1 MKHISKQA
9 ICLIMAIMGIF
20 TATSAQ
26 EVIAPKSL
34 GPSINIRYVDM
45 ELIMSKYTKAI
56 EYQEWALLASDSAKN
71 VLAAEYK
78 AVKDFEAKYQK
89 KLQSGKYQSDQAV
102 RNDQKKLQSMA
113 EAVQVLEQRLTQEF
127 NTENARRMQLLQETI
142 MKQITDFNAIH
153 KYDAILYKS
162 AGVIFNPAL
171 DITNIIL
178 VELNKQAAQPKEIV
192 LPTPDAALVPQKAE
206 DHTIVP

>member
-1 MKHISKQA
+1 
-9 ICLIMAIMGIF
+9 MAIMGIF

-26 EVIAPKSL
+26 EVVVPKSL
-34 GPSINIRYVDM
+34 GPLINIRYVDM

-89 KLQSGKYQSDQAV
+89 KLQGGKYQSDQAV
-102 RNDQKKLQSMA
+102 RNDQKKLQNMA

-127 NTENARRMQLLQETI
+127 NAENARRMQLLQETI
-142 MKQITDFNAIH
+142 MKHITDFNAIH

-162 AGVIFNPAL
+162 AGVLFNPAL
-171 DITNIIL
+171 DITNTIL
-178 VELNKQAAQPKEIV
+178 EGLNNQAAQPKEII
-192 LPTPDAALVPQKAE
+192 LPVPEGALVPQKAN
-206 DHTIVP
+206 DNTITP